1 MALCVYLQKL
11 TGPKQ
16 FSDYAKRTRRHIRK
30 ALYNTHACNRR
41 RIMIVMVM
49 DDTEDALILPYIYHI
64 VYYRSAFDKRRFHPL
79 LIMRRAEC
87 KSNVNDI
94 NTN

>member
-1 MALCVYLQKL
+1 
-11 TGPKQ
+11 
-16 FSDYAKRTRRHIRK
+16 
-30 ALYNTHACNRR
+30 
-41 RIMIVMVM
+41 MIVMVM